1 MMNKVRNVLTQ
12 SQLFGGLPD
21 EHLAEIEN
29 IAVPRRCGKGEMVF
43 HDGDEGIGFYLV
55 VAGIV
60 NVYKL
65 SSEGKEQIL
74 HIVGEGDTIGAVP
87 VFSGESFPANARA
100 VTPCHLLFFN
110 REKFIRLITR
120 QPSLTMNILA
130 LLSARLREFTVQ
142 VENLSLKE
150 IPGRLASYL
159 LDLARAGKPGS
170 DRANISK
177 LQPNDLSAPTGI
189 SSAPGQPE
197 KQKAIEEK
205 GSMIR
210 LRTGRS
216 EELAEKGKTRH
227 STPGFGGFAGN
238 PLFGSQPSPLACR
251 L

>member
-1 MMNKVRNVLTQ
+1 MMNKVRNVLIQ

-29 IAVPRRCGKGEMVF
+29 IAVPRRYDKGEMVF

-110 REKFIRLITR
+110 REKFIRLITH

-159 LDLARAGKPGS
+159 LDLAREQGNR
-170 DRANISK
+170 DRIALNISK
-177 LQPNDLSAPTGI
+177 LQLAGLLGTGPESLSRALG
-189 SSAPGQPE
+189 SLKS
-197 KQKAIEEK
+197 KKLIEEK

-210 LRTGRS
+210 LLNRALL
-216 EELAEKGKTRH
+216 EELAEKGKN
-227 STPGFGGFAGN
+227 TP
-238 PLFGSQPSPLACR
+238 
-251 L
+251 